1 MIQWLFDLLG
11 VDNYPDLIMWLYICF
26 GLSIYVIAFCIE
38 FLVKPEHKKKTKEWS
53 YSYFEIVFGLF
64 MLYFVFGSLF
74 MSCMDITGNLP
85 PEWTPQ
91 HLKEERGIYQRNK

>member
-1 MIQWLFDLLG
+1 MIQWLFDLIG
-11 VDNYPDLIMWLYICF
+11 VDNYPDLIMFLYICF
-26 GLSIYVIAFCIE
+26 CLSIYAILFTVE
-38 FLVKPEHKKKTKEWS
+38 FLFYKHKKKAHEWT

-85 PEWTPQ
+85 PEWTPS
-91 HLKEERGIYQRNK
+91 HMK